1 MQAMKVMNRVTG
13 FLMLFLVAGDL
24 LQAQEGSAF
33 QLVYQTFQ
41 THCIQCHNPTSLSGG
56 LDLCGDGTSSQANLN
71 HVYQNLVGVQPQ
83 NATARSNGNQ
93 LIHPGRPDQSFLYR
107 KVNGTFD
114 PDDELAAGEGD
125 QMPQDQSSVVSAT
138 EKEYLR
144 QWILF
149 GAPSNGM
156 PFDTG
161 LVNRYYAG
169 DGLAAFPNGPPA
181 APWPGEGFQ
190 IKTGPFF
197 LAPGTEDEFFQKY
210 ETGLKQDVEVPQIK
224 LQISDFSHHFI
235 MYESTNGGVDL
246 PDGLRREQNHAN
258 VNIITG
264 VQRTEDMVLPEGTAF
279 HWDANY
285 VLDLNA
291 HVINY
296 SRDKVF
302 KAEVYINVYTQPSG
316 TAAQEMHAVLVP
328 NPLIVIPNT
337 GDTVRYQQTL
347 RVPDGPQI
355 FVWGVLGH
363 THRYGVDYKVYELD
377 QNGNR
382 GAMLYDAQC
391 ADGIPGC
398 FSPYFDYQHIPTRFF
413 EHLLPI
419 RLDRG
424 IVHTAAWV
432 NNGPQ
437 TVRWGPTSQD
447 EMMVLG
453 VFYVTDTTGL
463 QVTASRH
470 DLSVPSLQVFPNPAR
485 DQITFQTPGEEPGVL
500 RIYDL
505 QGRLI
510 HQKPLQGFEN
520 YQWFPTQKSPVMLYQ
535 YITMSGRKYAGK
547 VLFQ

>member
-1 MQAMKVMNRVTG
+1 MDRMKIFV
-13 FLMLFLVAGDL
+13 LLFLGTGGL
-24 LQAQEGSAF
+24 LNAQDVSAF
-33 QLVYQTFQ
+33 QLVNQIFRN
-41 THCIQCHNPTSLSGG
+41 HCIQCHNSNSSSGG
-56 LDLCGDGTSSQANLN
+56 LDLRGDGSTSQDNLDRI
-71 HVYQNLVGVQPQ
+71 YQNLVNVLPQ
-83 NATARSNGNQ
+83 NTTARGNGNH
-93 LIHPGRPDQSFLYR
+93 LIHPGRPDRSFLYR
-107 KVNGTFD
+107 KINGTFD
-114 PDDELAAGEGD
+114 PDDELTAGEGD
-125 QMPQDQSSVVSAT
+125 QMPQDMSTTVSPK

-149 GAPSNGM
+149 GAQRDGL
-156 PFDTG
+156 PFDTV
-161 LVNRYYAG
+161 LVSRYYAG
-169 DGLAAFPNGPPA
+169 EGLAAFPDGPPE

-210 ETGLKQDVEVPQIK
+210 ETGLQEAVEVPQIK
-224 LQISDFSHHFI
+224 LEISDFSHHFI
-235 MYESTNGGVDL
+235 MYESTNGGIDL

-279 HWDANY
+279 HWDAHY

-296 SRDKVF
+296 SRDKIF
-302 KAEVYINVYTQPSG
+302 KAEVYLNVYTQPAG

-337 GDTVRYQQTL
+337 GDTIRYQQTL
-347 RVPDGPQI
+347 RVPEGPQI

-377 QNGNR
+377 QNGTR
-382 GAMLYDAQC
+382 GALLYDAQC

-413 EHLLPI
+413 DHLLPI

-432 NNGPQ
+432 NNGSQ

-453 VFYVTDTTGL
+453 VFYVSDTTGL
-463 QVTASRH
+463 HVTTSRQ
-470 DLSVPSLQVFPNPAR
+470 DGVIPGLMVYPNPAK
-485 DQITFQTPGEEPGVL
+485 DHVTFQIPVDEPGIL

-505 QGRLI
+505 QGRII
-510 HQKPLQGFEN
+510 HQKAFQGSAN
-520 YQWFPTQKSPVMLYQ
+520 YQWFPTRSASVMLYQ
-535 YITMSGRKYAGK
+535 YITESNRQFSGKL
-547 VLFQ
+547 VFE